1 MSDAPPIGH
10 NQPPT
15 LAELIPPP
23 VIKALIDAEI
33 AQLKARA
40 EELIGSCKRFTAAH
54 PTIETDEQDGI
65 AAEILAV
72 VQRFI
77 SGSGRVEAAR
87 VALKA
92 PILAADNAIGSLKKG
107 PFAAVAVSVEAVAS
121 AVNRAS
127 LNYKVAKEKKV
138 REAAQAEADRQAE
151 LSRMAE
157 KSADT
162 GGTMTYDD
170 AIAAAEASD
179 DARRVAESK
188 PADLTRIKGSD
199 VGTTSLKWKRSAIV
213 TTASLVPREYCD
225 YSQPKIDAATGPAQS
240 AHEVADGWKDIGND
254 VWERAHPTIPGV
266 VVRDAPD
273 LTVRR

>member
-23 VIKALIDAEI
+23 MIKALIDAEI
-33 AQLKARA
+33 APLKARA

-127 LNYKVAKEKKV
+127 LNYKVAKEKKI
-138 REAAQAEADRQAE
+138 RDDALAEANRQAE

-179 DARRVAESK
+179 AARLVATGK
-188 PADLTRIKGSD
+188 AADLTRVHGGD
-199 VGTTSLKWKRSAIV
+199 VGTSSHTYRRVV
-213 TTASLVPREYCD
+213 TINDGEAHLVPRHLCLPD
-225 YSQPKIDAATGPAQS
+225 RALIVQAA
-240 AHEVADGWKDIGND
+240 GN
-254 VWERAHPTIPGV
+254 AGTPIPTIAGV
-266 VVRDAPD
+266 TIVDEPV
-273 LTVRR
+273 LMVRR